1 MVGRGGRGEPG
12 WVPTEGPGPPC
23 PGRGEDG
30 ALRRE
35 AGPNLRGHGPARLS
49 RGPQHPDL
57 GLAPR
62 TSPLVCFS
70 DSRGPAGQLLGRRGR
85 EDPHPGQLLGRRGA
99 VKTPIRA
106 EGGDSVRLAEKCQ
119 SQLPGPCH
127 GGGAP
132 EERPLVQ
139 DEGWARAPCPHGRP
153 RCWASRAQAR
163 APPEVGRGD
172 RDKMSPS
179 HSERRGP
186 PSQTAPAPRCR
197 PD

>member
-1 MVGRGGRGEPG
+1 MGGEAGASQAGSPPRDLDHPARGGVR
-12 WVPTEGPGPPC
+12 TELCEGR
-23 PGRGEDG
+23 PGRTCGVTGRHGSHGDPSTPTW
-30 ALRRE
+30 ALLPE
-35 AGPNLRGHGPARLS
+35 LLPWFVFLTVG
-49 RGPQHPDL
+49 
-57 GLAPR
+57 GLQG
-62 TSPLVCFS
+62 SCWG
-70 DSRGPAGQLLGRRGR
+70 D
-85 EDPHPGQLLGRRGA
+85 GA

-139 DEGWARAPCPHGRP
+139 DEGWARAPCPRGRP

-179 HSERRGP
+179 HSERWEP